1 MMIITWR
8 YWILLFGLAAS
19 LVLWLGISS
28 TSKDSHL
35 SAEEIISECNSRQ
48 VADTEVAICILA
60 LTEGVKEENVIRGE
74 SAWKLADVSELA
86 LDPDQEFIA
95 FPGAE
100 CDPEYLESQLYIS
113 DIKDEE
119 GIISISWEL
128 TTDCY
133 ASGTYSIFSRYPE
146 VRLDSNSG
154 IYIT

>member
-1 MMIITWR
+1 MKRFLPVIMIF
-8 YWILLFGLAAS
+8 LFGLAAS
-19 LVLWLGISS
+19 LVLRLGISLTS
-28 TSKDSHL
+28 TDSHL

-48 VADTEVAICILA
+48 VTDTEVAICILA
-60 LTEGVKEENVIRGE
+60 LTEGVKEENVIRGD
-74 SAWKLADVSELA
+74 SAWKLADVSDLA
-86 LDPDQEFIA
+86 LEPAQELIP

-128 TTDCY
+128 MTDCY

-146 VRLDSNSG
+146 VRLDSNRG